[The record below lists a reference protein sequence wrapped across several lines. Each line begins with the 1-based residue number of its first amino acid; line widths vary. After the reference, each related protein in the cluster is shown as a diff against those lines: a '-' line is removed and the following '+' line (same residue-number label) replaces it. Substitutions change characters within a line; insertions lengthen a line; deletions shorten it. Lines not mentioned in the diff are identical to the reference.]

1 MKQIL
6 IVLLLLA
13 AAVLMGLL
21 WFTAATTEPGPV
33 TQPVAPVEAADEVRA
48 PVAADA
54 PVATPAPQQVVR
66 KMKMPDG
73 SELAPLNGL
82 TAAPNPAWDAKIPYV
97 PPVRVETDPQGKQ
110 WYVFPDGSQIGTY
123 NVFRGDLQKWEP
135 ITEVR
140 HPKPVQ
146 PVLEE
151 NIDPSQVKKKQ

>member
-13 AAVLMGLL
+13 AAVLLGLL
-21 WFTAATTEPGPV
+21 WLMPATTVSGPAP
-33 TQPVAPVEAADEVRA
+33 QPAAPVEAANEVRA

-54 PVATPAPQQVVR
+54 PVATPAPQQAVR
-66 KMKMPDG
+66 KMRMPDG

-82 TAAPNPAWDAKIPYV
+82 TAAPNPSWDAQIPYV
-97 PPVRVETDPQGKQ
+97 PPVRVETDAQGKQ

-123 NVFRGDLQKWEP
+123 NVYRADLQKWEP

-151 NIDPSQVKKKQ
+151 NIDPSQARKKQ

>member
-6 IVLLLLA
+6 LVLSVLA
-13 AAVLMGLL
+13 AAVLLGLL
-21 WFTAATTEPGPV
+21 WLAPGPGESGPEPSAPAP
-33 TQPVAPVEAADEVRA
+33 TAEQPVPAAPAV
-48 PVAADA
+48 ADA
-54 PVATPAPQQVVR
+54 PVAAPAAKAAVR

-82 TAAPNPAWDAKIPYV
+82 TESPNPAWDAKIPYV
-97 PPVRVETDPQGKQ
+97 APVRVETDAQGKQ

-123 NVFRGDLQKWEP
+123 NVYRADLKKWEP

-140 HPKPVQ
+140 HPKPVA

-151 NIDPSQVKKKQ
+151 NVDPAQVKKQ